1 MKDFIGHTSCP
12 KCGKMFEIRVPNELQ
27 ASLVIQ
33 MLAEDYGGKCKDCI
47 GKEKQQQEEVE

>member
-12 KCGKMFEIRVPNELQ
+12 KCGKMFEIRVPYELQ

-33 MLAEDYGGKCKDCI
+33 MLAEDYGGKCKDCLE
-47 GKEKQQQEEVE
+47 KEKQGAQCR